1 MPQPNPYSK
10 YQDVRFSTTNKGSL
24 ILMMYDGAI
33 RFLEEAKKKMAI
45 KDFSGRGLNIDRAF
59 SALNELRTSL
69 QFEHDAK
76 LADGLNQLY
85 FFMTRQLSH
94 ASLKNDIKSVDLIID
109 LLKGLR
115 EAWKEAAVIEYGD
128 AKKTPAPAKIS
139 NFSA

>member
-33 RFLEEAKKKMAI
+33 RFLEEAKKKMAV
-45 KDFSGRGLNIDRAF
+45 KDFSGRGLYIDRAF

-69 QFEHDAK
+69 QFEHDEK
-76 LADGLNQLY
+76 LADSLNQLY
-85 FFMTRQLSH
+85 FFMTKQLSQ
-94 ASLKNDIKSVDLIID
+94 ASLKNDIRSVETIID

-115 EAWKEAAVIEYGD
+115 GAWKEAAEKEYGD
-128 AKKTPAPAKIS
+128 VKKTPQHARIS